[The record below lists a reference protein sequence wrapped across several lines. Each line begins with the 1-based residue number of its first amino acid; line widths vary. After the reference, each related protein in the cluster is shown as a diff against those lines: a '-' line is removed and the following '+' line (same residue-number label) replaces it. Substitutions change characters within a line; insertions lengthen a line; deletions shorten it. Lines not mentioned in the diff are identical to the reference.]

1 VRASSPTDLVC
12 PDLPPTLVVLGSAD
26 HFVFPD
32 LVRGYDRALRDEGVP
47 GRLLEVPHAD
57 HVFDYPFGSPGAQLT
72 RPAVAAFLGEHVG
85 VRAP

>member
-1 VRASSPTDLVC
+1 
-12 PDLPPTLVVLGSAD
+12 
-26 HFVFPD
+26 
-32 LVRGYDRALRDEGVP
+32 VRGDDRALRDDGVP

-57 HVFDYPFGSPGAQLT
+57 HVFDHPLRSPGAQLT

>member
-1 VRASSPTDLVC
+1 M
-12 PDLPPTLVVLGSAD
+12 
-26 HFVFPD
+26 
-32 LVRGYDRALRDEGVP
+32 RGDDRALRDDGVP

-57 HVFDYPFGSPGAQLT
+57 HVFDHPLRSPGAQLT